1 MKSKMKRRGGFTLI
15 ELLVVIAIIA
25 VLVGLL
31 VPAVQK
37 VREAANR
44 MSCSNNMKQI
54 GLAAHNH
61 ISSLGYM
68 PSWAYDFEVAPAGNP
83 LGGQRQ
89 GHAPLMALL
98 PYLEQENILKAMDLK
113 LSVIDPRNWPAPW
126 GTSISASARV
136 KSFECPSAPSR
147 VIDYG
152 PYFVG
157 LGLPNRGAF
166 TLGATDYFA
175 TRGIHNNFRTACAPA
190 TPANPDDSGALG
202 GKAIFGAN
210 GSISIKPNL
219 SDITDG
225 TSNTILF
232 AESAGRHQLYGG
244 RTPVQPNTPG
254 AAGWSLNAAFF
265 DYNGAIRLRAFSN
278 TAPPVADQGCKG
290 INQTN
295 SGGAGGYQMYSFHSG
310 GTTVARC
317 DGSVGFLSEAI
328 QGPTLAAMIT
338 KSGGEVFSEN

>member
-1 MKSKMKRRGGFTLI
+1 MKRQRRGAFTLI

-44 MSCSNNMKQI
+44 MSCSNNLKQI

-61 ISSLGYM
+61 ISSLGFM
-68 PSWAYDFEVAPAGNP
+68 PSWAYDFAVAPAGNP
-83 LGGQRQ
+83 LGGQKQ
-89 GHAPLMALL
+89 GHAPLMSLL

-126 GTSISASARV
+126 GTSISAGARV
-136 KSFECPSAPSR
+136 KTFECPSSPSR

-152 PYFVG
+152 PYFVQ
-157 LGLPNRGAF
+157 LGLPNKGAF

-175 TRGIHNNFRTACAPA
+175 SRGIHGNFRTACAPA
-190 TPANPDDSGALG
+190 TPASPDDCGALG
-202 GKAIFGAN
+202 GKGIYDAN
-210 GSISIKPNL
+210 GVLNIKPNI

-225 TSNTILF
+225 TSNTLLYI
-232 AESAGRHQLYGG
+232 ESAGRHQIYAG
-244 RTPVQPNTPG
+244 RTPVQPNTAG

-265 DYNGAIRLRAFSN
+265 DYNGAIRLRAYSN
-278 TAPPVADQGCKG
+278 TAPLVADAGCKV

-295 SGGAGGYQMYSFHSG
+295 GGGAGGYQPYSFHSG
-310 GTTVARC
+310 GINVVRA
-317 DGSVGFLSEAI
+317 DGSVAFLSEGVSGASL
-328 QGPTLAAMIT
+328 GAMVS
-338 KSGGEVFSEN
+338 KAGGEVFTEN